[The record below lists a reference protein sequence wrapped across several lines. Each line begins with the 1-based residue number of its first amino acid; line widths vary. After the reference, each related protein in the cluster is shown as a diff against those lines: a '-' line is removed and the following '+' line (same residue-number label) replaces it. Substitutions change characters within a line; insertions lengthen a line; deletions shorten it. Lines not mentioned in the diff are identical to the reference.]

1 MQKKIATRYQIQ
13 VKSIIKL
20 EKERCNN
27 NEEDIISYDYKSIR
41 PRKS

>member
-13 VKSIIKL
+13 VKSIVKL
-20 EKERCNN
+20 KKDRFNN
-27 NEEDIISYDYKSIR
+27 NEEDIILYSYKSIR